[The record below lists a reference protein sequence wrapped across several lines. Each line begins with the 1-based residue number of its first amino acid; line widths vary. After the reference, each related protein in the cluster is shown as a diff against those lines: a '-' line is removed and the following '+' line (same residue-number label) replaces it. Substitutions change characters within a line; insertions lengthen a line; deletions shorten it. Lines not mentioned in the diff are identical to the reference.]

1 MELRLPKNE
10 TVAIEGNPQGLVL
23 CCKEGIIW
31 LTQEGDDRDRFL
43 GADDMFCFTHGGK
56 AVLEGHRDALVAI
69 VPAAHGPAAA
79 AAGARKP
86 SSGFHGGIR
95 LVYHGGGQ

>member
-10 TVAIEGNPQGLVL
+10 TVAIEGNPEGLVL
-23 CCKEGIIW
+23 CCREGIVW

-43 GADDMFCFTHGGK
+43 GPGDMFCFAHGGK
-56 AVLEGHRDALVAI
+56 AVLEGHRDALVTI
-69 VPAAHGPAAA
+69 VRGKHGPSAATT
-79 AAGARKP
+79 GTREL
-86 SSGFHGGIR
+86 SSGFEAGIR